1 MVSIY
6 IYDIGFL
13 VLFSLFVT
21 LFLYKRRKNLK
32 REGIMYLYRTRVG
45 IKFID
50 YVGTKYKKFLTV
62 YAFLGVVFGYLLMAS
77 MIWFL
82 WKLLS
87 IYLFNPEI
95 VRMIKIP
102 PLMPLIPYLPEAF
115 SVSFLPPFYFTYWI
129 ISIAVIAL
137 FHEFAHGIIARRY
150 NIRIL
155 TTGFGFL
162 GPFLAAFVEPDEKEM
177 EDKPKYH
184 QLAVLS
190 AGVFTNLIL
199 AVLFFLL
206 LSFFFLWAYA
216 PAGAVFN
223 TYTPGAVEIA
233 GIGMIGGQVVAE
245 SSSQGILKLIEDNGL
260 EDSLVLGSNGN
271 ELKLTEVIVNGG
283 KYYTNIENLEYQ
295 LENPVVEGK
304 VALFED
310 LPAINAGLR
319 GAITGVDDVEIKDI
333 DGLGSALENYSPGD
347 SVKITTKD
355 KKEILEYNLVLGSDT
370 RHKEGIKGEFYN
382 LKGDV
387 EVDNSERAVIGISSS
402 KGGGSERILGQ
413 ITEFF
418 NFFKKDGTHYEAR
431 FNPELVLFIYNL
443 IWWLALI
450 NLSVALINMWPV
462 AIFDGGRF
470 FMLTVWAITGSEKF
484 AMKAFK
490 FVTYLI
496 LASLALLMVGWFW
509 AIF

>member
-1 MVSIY
+1 
-6 IYDIGFL
+6 
-13 VLFSLFVT
+13 
-21 LFLYKRRKNLK
+21 
-32 REGIMYLYRTRVG
+32 MYLYRTRVG

-50 YVGTKYKKFLTV
+50 YIGTKYKKFLTV

-82 WKLLS
+82 YKLLEV
-87 IYLFNPEI
+87 YLFNPDI
-95 VRMIKIP
+95 VRAIKIP

-177 EDKPKYH
+177 EDKPKYQ

-206 LSFFFLWAYA
+206 LSVFFLYAYV
-216 PAGAVFN
+216 PAGAIFN
-223 TYTPGAVEIA
+223 TYTPGVVEIA
-233 GIGMIGGQVVAE
+233 GIGMIGGKMVNDNSVD
-245 SSSQGILKLIEDNGL
+245 GILKLIEDNNL
-260 EDSLVLGSNGN
+260 EDSLILGDSSND
-271 ELKLTEVIVNGG
+271 LKLTEVIVNGE
-283 KYYTNIENLEYQ
+283 KYYTNIDNLEFQ

-304 VALFED
+304 IALFGD
-310 LPAINAGLR
+310 FPAINAGLR
-319 GAITGVDDVEIKDI
+319 GAIIGIDDKKVSDMKD
-333 DGLGSALENYSPGD
+333 LGNILKDYEVGD
-347 SVKITTKD
+347 EVTITTKEGN
-355 KKEILEYNLVLGSDT
+355 EILEFDLVLSEYPNDP
-370 RHKEGIKGEFYN
+370 
-382 LKGDV
+382 
-387 EVDNSERAVIGISSS
+387 ERAIIGINLATQSN
-402 KGGGSERILGQ
+402 ERILGK

-418 NFFKKDGTHYEAR
+418 NFFKEEGTKYEAR
-431 FNPELVLFIYNL
+431 FNPELILFIYNL

-450 NLSVALINMWPV
+450 NLSVALVNMWPV

-484 AMKAFK
+484 AMRAFK
-490 FVTYLI
+490 LVTYLI
-496 LASLALLMVGWFW
+496 LASLALLMVGWFL

>member
-13 VLFSLFVT
+13 ILFSLFVF
-21 LFLYKRRKNLK
+21 LFLHKRRKNLK
-32 REGIMYLYRTRVG
+32 KEGIMYLYRTRVG

-50 YVGTKYKKFLTV
+50 YIGTKYKKFLTV

-82 WKLLS
+82 YKLLEV
-87 IYLFNPEI
+87 YLFNPDI
-95 VRMIKIP
+95 VRAIKIP

-177 EDKPKYH
+177 EDKPKYQ

-206 LSFFFLWAYA
+206 LSVFFFYAYA
-216 PAGAVFN
+216 PAGAIFN
-223 TYTPGAVEIA
+223 TYTPGVAEIA
-233 GIGMIGGQVVAE
+233 GIGMIGGKIVNDNSVE
-245 SSSQGILKLIEDNGL
+245 GILKLIEDNNL
-260 EDSLVLGSNGN
+260 EDSLILGDSGN
-271 ELKLTEVIVNGG
+271 DLKLTEVIVNGD
-283 KYYTNIENLEYQ
+283 KYYTNINNLEFQ
-295 LENPVVEGK
+295 LENPVVEGRI
-304 VALFED
+304 ALFGD
-310 LPAINAGLR
+310 FPAINAGLR
-319 GAITGVDDVEIKDI
+319 GAIIGIDDREVHSMKD
-333 DGLGSALENYSPGD
+333 LGNILGD
-347 SVKITTKD
+347 YNVGDEVTITTKEGN
-355 KKEILEYNLVLGSDT
+355 EILEFDLVLGEYPNDP
-370 RHKEGIKGEFYN
+370 G
-382 LKGDV
+382 
-387 EVDNSERAVIGISSS
+387 RAIIGINLATQSN
-402 KGGGSERILGQ
+402 ERILGK

-418 NFFKKDGTHYEAR
+418 NFFKEEGTKYEAR

-450 NLSVALINMWPV
+450 NLSVALVNMWPV

-496 LASLALLMVGWFW
+496 LASLALLMVGWFL

>member
-13 VLFSLFVT
+13 VLFSLFVF
-21 LFLYKRRKNLK
+21 LFLRKNRKGLK
-32 REGIMYLYRTRVG
+32 KEGIMYLYRTRVG

-82 WKLLS
+82 WKLLEV
-87 IYLFNPEI
+87 YLFNPEI
-95 VRMIKIP
+95 VRAIKIP

-129 ISIAVIAL
+129 VSIAVIAL

-177 EDKPKYH
+177 EDKPKYQ

-216 PAGAVFN
+216 PAGAMFN
-223 TYTPGAVEIA
+223 TYTPGIVEIS
-233 GIGMIGGQVVAE
+233 GIGMIGGKVVVD
-245 SSSQGILKLIEDNGL
+245 SSSESILKLIEDNGL
-260 EDSLVLGSNGN
+260 EDSLVLGDNGN
-271 ELKLTEVIVNGG
+271 GLKLTEVMVNDE
-283 KYYTNIENLEYQ
+283 KYYTNIENLEFQ
-295 LENPVVEGK
+295 LENPVQDGS

-319 GAITGVDDVEIKDI
+319 GAIIGVNDNMIKDSE
-333 DGLGSALENYSPGD
+333 DLSVVLSEFGVGD
-347 SVKITTKD
+347 SVTITTKD
-355 KKEILEYNLVLGSDT
+355 GDEVLEYDLVLGEDSNE
-370 RHKEGIKGEFYN
+370 EG
-382 LKGDV
+382 
-387 EVDNSERAVIGISSS
+387 RAVMGIGLLGS
-402 KGGGSERILGQ
+402 GGHGRILSG
-413 ITEFF
+413 ITDFF
-418 NFFKKDGTHYEAR
+418 NFFKKDGTNYEPK
-431 FNPELVLFIYNL
+431 FNPELVIFIYNL

-484 AMKAFK
+484 AMRAFK

-496 LASLALLMVGWFW
+496 LASLALLMLGWFW

>member
-13 VLFSLFVT
+13 ILFSLFVF
-21 LFLYKRRKNLK
+21 LFLHKRRKNLK
-32 REGIMYLYRTRVG
+32 KEGIMYLYRTRVG

-50 YVGTKYKKFLTV
+50 YIGTKYKKFLTV

-82 WKLLS
+82 YKLLEV
-87 IYLFNPEI
+87 YLFNPEI
-95 VRMIKIP
+95 VRAIKIP

-177 EDKPKYH
+177 EDKPKYQ

-206 LSFFFLWAYA
+206 LSVFFLYAYV
-216 PAGAVFN
+216 PAGAIFN
-223 TYTPGAVEIA
+223 TYTPGVVEMA
-233 GIGMIGGQVVAE
+233 GIGMIGGKMVNDNSVE
-245 SSSQGILKLIEDNGL
+245 GILKLIEDNNL
-260 EDSLVLGSNGN
+260 EDSLILGDSGN
-271 ELKLTEVIVNGG
+271 DLKLTEVIVDGD
-283 KYYTNIENLEYQ
+283 KYYTNINNLEFQ

-304 VALFED
+304 IALFGD
-310 LPAINAGLR
+310 FPAINAGLR
-319 GAITGVDDVEIKDI
+319 GAIIGIDDKKVSDMKD
-333 DGLGSALENYSPGD
+333 LGNILGD
-347 SVKITTKD
+347 YNVGDEVTITTKEGN
-355 KKEILEYNLVLGSDT
+355 EILEFDLVLGEYPNDL
-370 RHKEGIKGEFYN
+370 G
-382 LKGDV
+382 
-387 EVDNSERAVIGISSS
+387 RAIIGINLATQSN
-402 KGGGSERILGQ
+402 ERILGK

-418 NFFKKDGTHYEAR
+418 NFFKEEGTKYEAR

-450 NLSVALINMWPV
+450 NLSVALVNMWPV

-484 AMKAFK
+484 AMRAFK

-496 LASLALLMVGWFW
+496 LASLALLMVGWFL

>member
-1 MVSIY
+1 
-6 IYDIGFL
+6 
-13 VLFSLFVT
+13 
-21 LFLYKRRKNLK
+21 
-32 REGIMYLYRTRVG
+32 MYLYRTRVG

-50 YVGTKYKKFLTV
+50 YVGTKYKKALTV
-62 YAFLGVVFGYLLMAS
+62 YAFLGVIVGYLLMAS

-82 WKLLS
+82 WKLLQV
-87 IYLFNPEI
+87 YLFNPAI
-95 VRMIKIP
+95 VQAIKIP

-177 EDKPKYH
+177 EDKPKYQ

-206 LSFFFLWAYA
+206 LSYFFLWAYA

-223 TYTPGAVEIA
+223 DYGAGVVQVVA
-233 GIGMIGGQVVAE
+233 IGMIGGQVVD
-245 SSSQGILKLIEDNGL
+245 SLDDDGLLDVIERNGL
-260 EDSLVLGSNGN
+260 EDDFVLGSNGN
-271 ELKLTEVIVNGG
+271 EIRMVKIVADEDN
-283 KYYTNIENLEYQ
+283 YYIPVENLRNQ
-295 LENPVVEGK
+295 LKDRKDENV
-304 VALFED
+304 VALYED

-319 GAITGVDDVEIKDI
+319 GVVVEI
-333 DGLGSALENYSPGD
+333 DGKEIKGMEHLGEVLSDYQVGD
-347 SVKITTKD
+347 SVNVVTKD
-355 KKEILEYNLVLGSDT
+355 KDEVLEYDLVLGEYSSDP
-370 RHKEGIKGEFYN
+370 G
-382 LKGDV
+382 
-387 EVDNSERAVIGISSS
+387 RAVLGIGLRTS
-402 KGGGSERILGQ
+402 GGERILGM

-418 NFFKKDGTHYEAR
+418 NFFKKDGTHYEPK
-431 FNPELVLFIYNL
+431 FNPELVIFIYNL

-470 FMLTVWAITGSEKF
+470 FMLSVWAITGSEKF

-496 LASLALLMVGWFW
+496 LFCLALMMAGWIWFVGIPWLLEQVGLFW

>member
-13 VLFSLFVT
+13 ILFSLFVF
-21 LFLYKRRKNLK
+21 LFLHKRRKNLK
-32 REGIMYLYRTRVG
+32 KEGIMYLYRTRVG

-50 YVGTKYKKFLTV
+50 YIGTKYKKFLTV

-82 WKLLS
+82 YKLLEV
-87 IYLFNPEI
+87 YLFNPEI
-95 VRMIKIP
+95 VRAIKIP

-177 EDKPKYH
+177 EDKPKYQ

-206 LSFFFLWAYA
+206 LSVFFLYAYV
-216 PAGAVFN
+216 PAGAIFN
-223 TYTPGAVEIA
+223 TYTPGVVDIA
-233 GIGMIGGQVVAE
+233 GIGMIGGKMVNNNSVE
-245 SSSQGILKLIEDNGL
+245 GILKLIEDNNL
-260 EDSLVLGSNGN
+260 EDSLILGDSSND
-271 ELKLTEVIVNGG
+271 LKLTEVIVNGE
-283 KYYTNIENLEYQ
+283 KYYTNIDNLEFQ

-304 VALFED
+304 IALFGD
-310 LPAINAGLR
+310 FPAINAGLR
-319 GAITGVDDVEIKDI
+319 GAIIGIDDKKVSDMKD
-333 DGLGSALENYSPGD
+333 LGNILNDYRVGD
-347 SVKITTKD
+347 EVTITTKEGND
-355 KKEILEYNLVLGSDT
+355 ILEFDLVLSEYPNDP
-370 RHKEGIKGEFYN
+370 
-382 LKGDV
+382 
-387 EVDNSERAVIGISSS
+387 ERAIIGINLATQSN
-402 KGGGSERILGQ
+402 ERILGK

-418 NFFKKDGTHYEAR
+418 NFFKEEGTKYEAR
-431 FNPELVLFIYNL
+431 FNPELILFIYNL

-450 NLSVALINMWPV
+450 NLSVALVNMWPV

-484 AMKAFK
+484 AMRAFK
-490 FVTYLI
+490 LVTYLI
-496 LASLALLMVGWFW
+496 LASLALLMVGWFL

>member
-6 IYDIGFL
+6 VYDIGFL
-13 VLFSLFVT
+13 VLFSLAVF
-21 LFLYKRRKNLK
+21 LFLRKNRAGLK
-32 REGIMYLYRTRVG
+32 KEGIMYLYRTRVG

-62 YAFLGVVFGYLLMAS
+62 YAFLGVVFGYLLMAT
-77 MIWFL
+77 MMWFL
-82 WKLLS
+82 YKLLA

-95 VRMIKIP
+95 VRAIKIP

-115 SVSFLPPFYFTYWI
+115 GVSFLPPFYFTYWI

-177 EDKPKYH
+177 EDKPKYQ

-199 AVLFFLL
+199 SVLFFLL
-206 LSFFFLWAYA
+206 LSVFFLGAYA
-216 PAGAVFN
+216 PAGAIFN
-223 TYTPGAVEIA
+223 TYTPGVVEIA
-233 GIGMIGGQVVAE
+233 SIGMIGGKLVSDNNA
-245 SSSQGILKLIEDNGL
+245 QGILKVIEDNGI
-260 EDSLVLGSNGN
+260 EDSLILGSNDN
-271 ELKLTEVIVNGG
+271 DVKLTEVIVNGER
-283 KYYTNIENLEYQ
+283 YYANIDNLEYQ
-295 LENPVVEGK
+295 LQNPVQEGS

-310 LPAINAGLR
+310 LPAINVGLK
-319 GAITGVDDVEIKDI
+319 GIIIGVGDI
-333 DGLGSALENYSPGD
+333 EVKEASELSLALSGFEVGD
-347 SVKITTKD
+347 NVKITTNNGG
-355 KKEILEYNLVLGSDT
+355 EVLEYDLVLGEDPNQI
-370 RHKEGIKGEFYN
+370 G
-382 LKGDV
+382 
-387 EVDNSERAVIGISSS
+387 RAIIGIGLI
-402 KGGGSERILGQ
+402 GGGSNERILGQ

-418 NFFKKDGTHYEAR
+418 SFFKEDGTHYEER

-450 NLSVALINMWPV
+450 NLSVALVNMWPV

-490 FVTYLI
+490 FVTYAI
-496 LASLALLMVGWFW
+496 LASLALLMLGYVW
-509 AIF
+509 AYI

>member
-6 IYDIGFL
+6 VYDIGFL
-13 VLFSLFVT
+13 ILFSLFVFM
-21 LFLYKRRKNLK
+21 FLYKRRKNLK
-32 REGIMYLYRTRVG
+32 KEGIMYLYRTRVG

-62 YAFLGVVFGYLLMAS
+62 YAFLGVVFGYLLMAT

-95 VRMIKIP
+95 VRAIKIP

-177 EDKPKYH
+177 EDKPKYQ

-216 PAGAVFN
+216 PAGAIFN
-223 TYTPGAVEIA
+223 TYTPGVVEIA
-233 GIGMIGGQVVAE
+233 GISMIGGQVVGDSSAE
-245 SSSQGILKLIEDNGL
+245 GILKVIEDNGL
-260 EDSLVLGSNGN
+260 EDSLVLGNNGDN
-271 ELKLTEVIVNGG
+271 LKLTEVIVNGE
-283 KYYTNIENLEYQ
+283 KYYTNIDNLEFQ
-295 LENPVVEGK
+295 LNNPVLEGQ

-319 GAITGVDDVEIKDI
+319 GAIVSVDEMIIEDSED
-333 DGLGSALENYSPGD
+333 LSLALSGYSVGD
-347 SVKITTKD
+347 SVTIMTND
-355 KKEILEYNLVLGSDT
+355 KGEDLEFELVLGEDSNEPGRAIIGVGMIGT
-370 RHKEGIKGEFYN
+370 NSGER
-382 LKGDV
+382 L
-387 EVDNSERAVIGISSS
+387 
-402 KGGGSERILGQ
+402 LGQ

-418 NFFKKDGTHYEAR
+418 NFFKKDGTSYEPR
-431 FNPELVLFIYNL
+431 FNPELVIFIYNL

-484 AMKAFK
+484 GMRAFK

-496 LASLALLMVGWFW
+496 LASLALLMLGWFW